1 MISINTPNNLGV
13 KVYHFFLYRSML
25 PALVCLFAAGVLA
38 VMGKSLNN
46 LILDILSMFAPVN
59 ILSQQLTTTFVSN
72 SFFALIAIAIII
84 AMVAFTKSTLQY
96 RNFSF
101 TLEEFN
107 IKIKRGVLSTTEISV
122 PYRQLQDVVIA
133 RDINYKMFG
142 LSRLVLNTLKDDESG
157 DHKSSQIV
165 LEPIDAILADEARQI
180 LESKIGVHV
189 IERTRDIPVQGS
201 VNPTPH
207 L

>member
-25 PALVCLFAAGVLA
+25 PALVCLFAAGVLG
-38 VMGKSLNN
+38 VMGKSVNN
-46 LILDILSMFAPVN
+46 LILDVLSMFAPVN
-59 ILSQQLTTTFVSN
+59 IFSQQITAMFVSN

-84 AMVAFTKSTLQY
+84 GMIAFVKSTLEY

-189 IERTRDIPVQGS
+189 IERTREAPVQGS
-201 VNPTPH
+201 VNSVPH